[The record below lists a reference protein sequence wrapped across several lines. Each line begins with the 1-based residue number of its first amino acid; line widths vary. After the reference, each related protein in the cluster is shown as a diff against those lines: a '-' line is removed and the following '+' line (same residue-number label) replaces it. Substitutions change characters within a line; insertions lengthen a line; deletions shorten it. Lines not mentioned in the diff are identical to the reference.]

1 MKSIFRNLIFSI
13 LASVLFLLPANSVN
27 ALEGLARF
35 DNRKE
40 TTVFL
45 QVAATPEEKTKGLMN
60 VTNLPSNRGMVFVF
74 RPATTVT
81 FWMKDTLISL
91 DMIFVNNGEIV
102 KIAKNTVPNQTST
115 LYPSDKAVTEVIEV
129 NGGFSDAHGI
139 NIGDKVE
146 FENIAQIDYSKKS
159 SLMIIKK

>member
-1 MKSIFRNLIFSI
+1 MFRNLIFAI
-13 LASVLFLLPANSVN
+13 LASILFLSPANSVN

-35 DNRKE
+35 DNRKD
-40 TTVFL
+40 TIVFL
-45 QVAATPEEKTKGLMN
+45 QVAVTPEEKTKGLMN

-74 RPATTVT
+74 RPASAIT

-91 DMIFVNNGEIV
+91 DMIFVNNGQIV

-115 LYPSDKAVTEVIEV
+115 LYPSDKEVTEVIEV

-139 NIGDKVE
+139 SVGDKVE
-146 FENIAQIDYSKKS
+146 FENISQIDYSKKS
-159 SLMIIKK
+159 TLMIIKK